1 MATNF
6 VKLLPIMAIIIN
18 AGYSQTAYNHNQN
31 IQQAKNNKIIINLQN
46 NFWYTIVD
54 VAQAMEISEISDIT
68 NEGLVDWNQFN
79 YKGLVQIFLERDRM
93 SIGGEIGFNRLYRW
107 EERYQTMAGYDRWR
121 WGTIWTWHIG
131 ALIQLNFANQY
142 YLTTGT
148 GLYTFMNGTG
158 TTVGF
163 PLGIGHI
170 IKFSDFISIPI
181 EFRTNIIFGS
191 GAPITIGG
199 GIGLKFTIWY
209 NFNTIGSNT
218 INPVVK
224 RG

>member
-6 VKLLPIMAIIIN
+6 IKLLPIMAIIIN
-18 AGYSQTAYNHNQN
+18 IGYPQTAYNHNQD
-31 IQQAKNNKIIINLQN
+31 IQQTKNNKIIINLQN
-46 NFWYTIVD
+46 NFGYTIVD
-54 VAQAMEISEISDIT
+54 VAQAMEIPEFSDIT
-68 NEGLVDWNQFN
+68 NEGLVDWDQFN
-79 YKGLVQIFLERDRM
+79 YKGLIQVFIPKGKML
-93 SIGGEIGFNRLYRW
+93 IGGEIGFNRLYRW
-107 EERYQTMAGYDRWR
+107 EEAYTPNSLYYDTKYYR

-181 EFRTNIIFGS
+181 EFRTDIIFGS

-199 GIGLKFTIWY
+199 GLGLKFTI
-209 NFNTIGSNT
+209 
-218 INPVVK
+218 
-224 RG
+224 

>member
-6 VKLLPIMAIIIN
+6 IKLLPIMAIIIN
-18 AGYSQTAYNHNQN
+18 IGYPQTAYNHNQD
-31 IQQAKNNKIIINLQN
+31 IQQTKNNKIIINFQN
-46 NFWYTIVD
+46 NFGYTIVD
-54 VAQAMEISEISDIT
+54 VAQAMEIPEFSDIT
-68 NEGLVDWNQFN
+68 NEGLVDWDQFN
-79 YKGLVQIFLERDRM
+79 YKGLIQVFIPKGKML
-93 SIGGEIGFNRLYRW
+93 IGGEIGFNRLYRW
-107 EERYQTMAGYDRWR
+107 EKRYKTFEGYDRWR

-181 EFRTNIIFGS
+181 EFRTDIIFGS

-199 GIGLKFTIWY
+199 GLGLKFTL
-209 NFNTIGSNT
+209 
-218 INPVVK
+218 
-224 RG
+224 